1 MTDNTNEDKK
11 DSSTSEDHKDET
23 KKDSSD
29 STSIDP
35 VKEALDKENKGK
47 TKFNATPAEKAAY
60 ALQENAKRLKALGGN
75 PAEVLG
81 IGDATD
87 GDTDIDDVDEDDDK
101 PMTRGDFKRAEA
113 RRTTQNA
120 LQLADAQIENENER
134 ELAKSYLNT
143 RIKPSGDPQK
153 DLEDAMALVNSVK
166 NRQVATEQNRKS
178 TTVVRRTSSGSGAPA
193 RHEEKFEA
201 SDEEITAARIAKVKP
216 EDRQQWILNA
226 RNGTGVKFGTA
237 RAKKM
242 AEEAKHH
249 I

>member
-1 MTDNTNEDKK
+1 MTPEEIKEQEAATLAAKEAADAKAKADA
-11 DSSTSEDHKDET
+11 DAARHS
-23 KKDSSD
+23 
-29 STSIDP
+29 DP
-35 VKEALDKENKGK
+35 VKEALDKENNRGGSKR
-47 TKFNATPAEKAAY
+47 TEAEKAAY
-60 ALQENAKRLKALGGN
+60 TLKKNAERLKALGGD

-81 IGDATD
+81 TD
-87 GDTDIDDVDEDDDK
+87 NDNGTDPDLDDEDDDK

-166 NRQVATEQNRKS
+166 NRQVATEQNRRS

-193 RHEEKFEA
+193 RYEEKFEA